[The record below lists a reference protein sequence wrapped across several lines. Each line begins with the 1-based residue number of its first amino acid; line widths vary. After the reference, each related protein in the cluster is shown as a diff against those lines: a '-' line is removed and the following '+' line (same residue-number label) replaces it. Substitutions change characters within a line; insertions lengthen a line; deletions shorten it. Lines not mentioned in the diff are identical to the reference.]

1 MKKLLVANRGEIAVR
16 VMQTA
21 AEQGWAT
28 VAVHADD
35 DAENLH
41 VIRADEAVALGAK
54 GVAPYL
60 DIARIVDAAK
70 QTGASAVHPG
80 YGFLAENADF
90 ARACAEAGLTFIGPD
105 ADVLAL
111 FGDKGRA
118 RSLAIEHG
126 VPVIEGT
133 EGPTDLDEAQR
144 FLDGLGADGAVMVKA
159 VAGGGGRGM
168 RVVRAGEDLAS
179 AHERCRSEAKQAFG
193 NPDVYVE
200 RLLRP
205 ARHVEVQVLGDGQG
219 GVTHFRERECS
230 IQRRN
235 QKIVEVAPA
244 PGLDGDVREGLIEA
258 ALKLARA
265 VNYRGLGTFEFL
277 VDARPDAPAPG
288 YAFIEANARIQV
300 EHTVTEEVCDVDLV
314 ALQLGV
320 CEGRSLAD
328 LGVAGDRPEPKG
340 YAIQLR
346 VNMERMTESGDVM
359 PSGGVLQAFDP
370 PTGRGIRVD
379 SFGYAGYRTS
389 PSFDSLLAKLI
400 VHSADA
406 DYAVAVARA
415 YRALSA
421 FRIEGVATNI
431 AFLQNVLKHPDVVAN
446 RVDTG
451 FLESRMADFVRPGE
465 HPRLYREVQAP
476 AAGGGRRQAGA
487 KVQNSDPLAI
497 LAFGKQ
503 EAEARAAAAEEQA
516 PDGARPLLAPMQGT
530 VVAMDVAEGDE
541 VRAGQRVLIMDAMKM
556 EHEITAEFSGVV
568 RQLAVEAT
576 DTVYEGDPLVFI
588 EPADVAGAAEAE
600 QEEVDLDHIRP
611 DLAETL
617 ERQAKT
623 LDENRP
629 KAVER
634 RRKTGQRTA
643 RENVAD
649 LIDEGTWVEYGS
661 LAVAAQRT
669 RRSMEDLIENTPADG
684 MLAGLGHVNGD
695 TFPEQKSRVAVLCY
709 DYTVMAGTQG
719 MQNHAKKDRL
729 LQQTLRYKLPL
740 VVFTEGGG
748 GRPGDVDIGQVGGLH
763 IHTFE
768 MFGKMSG
775 LAPIVGINS
784 GYCFAGNAALLGCC
798 DVIIATENSNI
809 GMGGPAMIEGGGLGV
824 FSPKEV
830 GPMSDQVPNGVV
842 DIAVRDEAE
851 AVATAKKYLSYF
863 QGPVADWDCAD
874 QRLLRRIVPENR
886 KRLYDVRE
894 VIDVVA
900 DTGSVLE
907 LRRGF
912 GLGMVT
918 ALIRVEGRPLG
929 VIANNPSHLSGA
941 IDTPGSDKAARFMR
955 LCDAYDIPIMF
966 LVDTPGMM
974 VGPEVEKTALV
985 RHCSRL
991 FVAGANLTV
1000 PFFSFVLRKSYGL
1013 GAQGMAGASFH
1024 APLFTVAWPS
1034 GEFGGMGL
1042 EGAVKLA
1049 YRKELLAIED
1059 PEERNR
1065 KFEEMVAASYENGK
1079 ALSTASYFE
1088 IDDVID
1094 PADTRRMI
1102 VAALKAAPPPE
1113 PRSGKKH
1120 AWIDT
1125 W

>member
-1 MKKLLVANRGEIAVR
+1 MKKILIANRGEIAVR

-21 AEQGWAT
+21 AEQGWTT
-28 VAVHADD
+28 VAIHSDD

-54 GVAPYL
+54 GVAAYL
-60 DIARIVDAAK
+60 DIARIVEAAK
-70 QTGASAVHPG
+70 QAGANAVHPG

-90 ARACAEAGLTFIGPD
+90 ARACAEAGLDFIGPD
-105 ADVLAL
+105 AEVLSL

-118 RSLAIEHG
+118 RSLAIAHG

-133 EGPTDLDEAQR
+133 EGATSLADAQA
-144 FLDGLGADGAVMVKA
+144 FFEGLGDGGAVMVKA

-168 RVVRAGEDLAS
+168 RIVRAGDDLAQ
-179 AHERCRSEAKQAFG
+179 AYERCQSEAKQAFG
-193 NPDVYVE
+193 NADVYVE
-200 RLLRP
+200 RLMRP
-205 ARHVEVQVLGDGQG
+205 ARHIEVQVLGDGKG
-219 GVTHFRERECS
+219 GVTHFWERECS

-244 PGLDGDVREGLIEA
+244 PGLDPAVRQGVIDS
-258 ALKLARA
+258 ALNLAKA

-277 VDARPDAPAPG
+277 VDARDDAPAPG
-288 YAFIEANARIQV
+288 FAFIEANARIQV
-300 EHTVTEEVCDVDLV
+300 EHTVTEEVCDTDLV

-320 CEGRSLAD
+320 CEGRTLAD
-328 LGVAGDRPEPKG
+328 LGVDGETPAPKG
-340 YAIQLR
+340 FAIQLR
-346 VNMERMTESGDVM
+346 VNMEKMTEGGDVM
-359 PSGGVLQAFDP
+359 PSGGVLAAFDP

-379 SFGYAGYRTS
+379 SFGYAGFRTS
-389 PSFDSLLAKLI
+389 PAFDSLLAKLI
-400 VHSADA
+400 VHSASD
-406 DYAVAVARA
+406 DYSVAVARA

-431 AFLQNVLKHPDVVAN
+431 GFLQNILKNADVVAN

-451 FLESRMADFVRPGE
+451 FLEAHMAELVRPGD
-465 HPRLYREVQAP
+465 HPKLYREAQVP
-476 AAGGGRRQAGA
+476 AAGGGARRGAGRP
-487 KVQNSDPLAI
+487 QSSDPLAV
-497 LAFGKQ
+497 LDFGKQ
-503 EAEARAAAAEEQA
+503 EAEERAAAAEEQA

-530 VVAMDVAEGDE
+530 IVSLDIEEGST
-541 VRAGQRVLIMDAMKM
+541 VSVGARVLIMDAMKM
-556 EHEITAEFSGVV
+556 EHEITAEFSGIV
-568 RQLAVEAT
+568 RQLAVEAM
-576 DTVYEGDPLVFI
+576 DTVFEGDPLLFI
-588 EPADVAGAAEAE
+588 EPADVEGAAEAE
-600 QEEVDLDHIRP
+600 EEEIDLDHIRP

-643 RENVAD
+643 RENVND
-649 LIDEGTWVEYGS
+649 LIDDGTWVEYGS
-661 LAVAAQRT
+661 LAIAAQRT

-684 MLAGLGHVNGD
+684 MLAGIGHINGD
-695 TFPEQKSRVAVLCY
+695 SFSEDKSRAAVLCY
-709 DYTVMAGTQG
+709 DYTVLAGTQG

-748 GRPGDVDIGQVGGLH
+748 GRPGDVDVGQVGGLH

-830 GPMSDQVPNGVV
+830 GPMSEQVPNGVV
-842 DIAVRDEAE
+842 DIAVKDEAE

-874 QRLLRRIVPENR
+874 QRLLRRAIPENR

-894 VIDVVA
+894 VIDIIA
-900 DTGSVLE
+900 DTDSVLE
-907 LRRGF
+907 LRPKF

-918 ALIRVEGRPLG
+918 SLIRVEGRPVG

-955 LCDAYDIPIMF
+955 LCDAFDIPLMF

-974 VGPEVEKTALV
+974 VGPEIEKTALV

-991 FVAGANLTV
+991 FVASANLTV
-1000 PFFSFVLRKSYGL
+1000 PFFSFILRKSYGL

-1049 YRKELLAIED
+1049 YRKELAAIED
-1059 PEERNR
+1059 PAERAR
-1065 KFEEMVAASYENGK
+1065 RFDEMVAESYEKGK

-1102 VAALKAAPPPE
+1102 VSALKAAPPPE
-1113 PRSGKKH
+1113 PRTGKKH